1 MLLRSNVVN
10 ITGDDGS
17 RNRINL
23 MTLARKQAAIREWLL
38 SHAQQRE
45 WVLRMVI
52 CSVLLLGSGWWVWH
66 LLVQIQSI
74 SRATAFVTLP
84 MSTTP
89 KPALDQGSGERIA
102 ALHLFGMTSSDV
114 LPGPPAGDVAVVGI
128 AFAPEAGASAAIL
141 IINGRQQSY
150 PVGSLLPN
158 GETLLSIEANR
169 VIIERNG
176 LRHGLDMAIKLA
188 AFNAD
193 FGRAESVNTP
203 LVSGEADTPSARA
216 VPGDNPSRMAA
227 VLQAARQN
235 LVVPNDGLAGK
246 KVETAA
252 QIRAAHRERITDRH
266 D

>member
-1 MLLRSNVVN
+1 MN

-17 RNRINL
+17 GDRISL
-23 MTLARKQAAIREWLL
+23 MIQARKQAAIREWLL

-45 WVLRMVI
+45 WVVRMVI

-74 SRATAFVTLP
+74 RRATVFVTLP
-84 MSTTP
+84 ISATS

-102 ALHLFGMTSSDV
+102 ALHLFGMTGSDV
-114 LPGPPAGDVAVVGI
+114 LLGPPAGDITVAGI
-128 AFAPEAGASAAIL
+128 AFAPEADASLAIL

-150 PVGSLLPN
+150 PTGSLLPS
-158 GETLLSIEANR
+158 GETLVSIEANR
-169 VIIERNG
+169 VIVERHG

-188 AFNAD
+188 DINAD
-193 FGRAESVNTP
+193 FGRGESVNTP
-203 LVSGEADTPSARA
+203 LVSSEAHTPSARA
-216 VPGDNPSRMAA
+216 VSGDNPLSMASA
-227 VLQAARQN
+227 LQAARQS
-235 LVVPNDGLAGK
+235 LVVPNAGLAGK

-252 QIRAAHRERITDRH
+252 QIRAAHRERIADRH